1 MGSDVGTV
9 EVNAKSSGSQANGE
23 VATGCAVC
31 THVWA
36 EHDEIAAR
44 YCNATVAG
52 KFTRGCVC
60 TTRATGKPPC

>member
-1 MGSDVGTV
+1 MGTV
-9 EVNAKSSGSQANGE
+9 EVNAKSSGPQANRE

-31 THVWA
+31 THAWT

-60 TTRATGKPPC
+60 TTDATVKPPG